1 MISPSF
7 DDYPVGRVIETASVT
22 LTEAEI
28 IGFARLYDPQ
38 TIHTDPEAAAAGPFG
53 GLIASG
59 FQTVALGF
67 RLFLDTGAMEGCS
80 LGGPAMDN
88 VRWLKPVRPNCRLRS
103 RVTVLEATPSR
114 SRPDRGAIKWGFE
127 IFADDVLA
135 CTGDV
140 TSLLKRR
147 DAA

>member
-1 MISPSF
+1 MSSPSF
-7 DDYPVGRVIETASVT
+7 DDYPVGHVIETMAVT

-28 IGFARLYDPQ
+28 IGFARQYDPQ
-38 TIHTDPEAAAAGPFG
+38 MLHIDPEAAKAGPFR

-59 FQTVALGF
+59 FQTLALGF

-88 VRWLKPVRPNCRLRS
+88 VRWLKPVRPDCRLRS

-127 IFADDVLA
+127 IFADEVLV
-135 CTGDV
+135 CTGDI

-147 DAA
+147 EGL

>member
-7 DDYPVGRVIETASVT
+7 EDYPVGRVIETKATT
-22 LTEAEI
+22 LSEADI
-28 IGFARLYDPQ
+28 VSFARLYDPQ
-38 TIHTDPEAAAAGPFG
+38 TIHTDPVAAQAGPFG

-67 RLFLDTGAMEGCS
+67 RLFLDTGAMNGCS

-88 VRWLKPVRPNCRLRS
+88 VRWLKPVRPNCQLRS
-103 RVTVLEATPSR
+103 RVTVLEATQSR
-114 SRPDRGAIKWGFE
+114 SKSDRGAIKWGFE
-127 IFADDVLA
+127 IFADDVLV
-135 CTGDV
+135 CTGDI

-147 DAA
+147 EAI